1 VEPPPFAVIE
11 QYFFSIGTATNEKE
25 RGEGGRV
32 GPTDE
37 HRRRLRAA
45 SLAAACHAAQEMRRE
60 LQGAV
65 GFKKPNAAE
74 MLPTTLTFCQ
84 VKQIG

>member
-1 VEPPPFAVIE
+1 MKKGMKRAPCVGSSARPRR
-11 QYFFSIGTATNEKE
+11 
-25 RGEGGRV
+25 RGAAALR
-32 GPTDE
+32 DE
-37 HRRRLRAA
+37 HRRRPRAA